1 MTVTDALDLRVL
13 ALGERRA
20 APQPV
25 RGEVHGLRLAAGGAL
40 LGLVLHAHE
49 QGLYAGASVLWVLNR
64 RHTECGIDVASAPL
78 GQPLLPPLVLH
89 HEVWTQGCAF
99 RLGQLR
105 PDHPMLGRRVV
116 YRSRGR
122 LFDLAD
128 RPVDE
133 PGAGD
138 VVARCSLVFLRGL
151 DERLQR
157 AVSAP
162 PRRRTRSTAP
172 AQ

>member
-25 RGEVHGLRLAAGGAL
+25 RGEVHGLRLAGGGSL

-49 QGLYAGASVLWVLNR
+49 QGLYAGASVMWVLNR
-64 RHTECGIDVASAPL
+64 RHAGCGIDLTSTSL

-89 HEVWTQGCAF
+89 HEVWTHGCAF

-105 PDHPMLGRRVV
+105 PDHPLLGKRVV

-128 RPVDE
+128 RTVDE
-133 PGAGD
+133 PDAGD

-157 AVSAP
+157 AVSAA
-162 PRRRTRSTAP
+162 PRRRTRSTSP
-172 AQ
+172 SR